1 MAYCNNCGAYIPD
14 GQTKCLACGYNPAEQ
29 AQAEQ
34 KKSASEYQKERKEE
48 RKQAEQ
54 DRRRKIEEDRRWA
67 EQEYAR
73 RRKEKADAFAAK
85 TERAVDK
92 AVSSS
97 NKLFSILSYISFLW
111 ILPFLLCPEDE
122 FARFH
127 AKQGLALFVF
137 GAMADVLNFMQ
148 PIGGVLTLIR
158 IFLVIKGISNAANGR
173 TERLPWIGK
182 YTDK

>member
-14 GQTKCLACGYNPAEQ
+14 GQTKCLACGYDPAGQ

-34 KKSASEYQKERKEE
+34 KKSASEYQKERAEE

-73 RRKEKADAFAAK
+73 RRKEKADAFVARAK
-85 TERAVDK
+85 QYEGKSA
-92 AVSSS
+92 SSP
-97 NKLFSILSYISFLW
+97 NKLFSILSYISILW
-111 ILPFLLCPEDE
+111 VLPFIFCPEDE
-122 FARFH
+122 SARFH
-127 AKQGLALFVF
+127 AKQGLSLFIF
-137 GAMADVLNFMQ
+137 GAIADVLNFMQ
-148 PIGGVLTLIR
+148 PIGGVLTLMR
-158 IFLVIKGISNAANGR
+158 IYLVIKGISNAANGR

-182 YTDK
+182 YADK